1 MLLSFFRKIYN
12 AYYRRH
18 ILKRKEHL
26 NMKTVISELHR
37 LEKEY
42 RKALTNAAEANNF
55 TMYMSLSNK
64 LDALNEFEN
73 LLYEEELA

>member
-1 MLLSFFRKIYN
+1 
-12 AYYRRH
+12 
-18 ILKRKEHL
+18 
-26 NMKTVISELHR
+26 MKTVISELHR

-42 RKALTNAAEANNF
+42 RQALTNAAEANNF